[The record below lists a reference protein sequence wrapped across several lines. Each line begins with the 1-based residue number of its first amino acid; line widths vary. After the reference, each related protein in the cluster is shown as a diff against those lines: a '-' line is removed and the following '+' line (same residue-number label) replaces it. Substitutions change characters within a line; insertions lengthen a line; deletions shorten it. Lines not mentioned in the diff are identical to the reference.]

1 MTRYRI
7 VHRTHYDYGATV
19 DLSHHLLRLTPPDT
33 ERQILVE
40 RRLDIAPV
48 PGAIR
53 SMRDHFGNR
62 IEWITLET
70 IHDALTVEQEATV
83 EVTRRNLDPA
93 APSPAWEAVRAE
105 VVDDGFP
112 DQPVVAEYVYTSP
125 FAVPVPSVAAYTA
138 LSFPAGDRPA
148 RPLRL
153 GLSAHIPAGGRRG
166 SARCRRDAR
175 LGIGMVRTRSR
186 LGGDGPDERP
196 PGRGRTHRPRLRPR
210 FRRHQPATR
219 RHPGRR
225 RTRAGRRG
233 DGDAGPAGRA
243 GSVGATRRS
252 VPSRLPPAGASAG
265 TPAPPPPRS
274 TGRRAPRTGRSR
286 PGAGPSPGASRP
298 DRR

>member
-112 DQPVVAEYVYTSP
+112 DQPVVAEYVYT
-125 FAVPVPSVAAYTA
+125 A
-138 LSFPAGDRPA
+138 LSFPAGRSALAGIRDLTARIHRDFTYVPGSTELTTPVAAVMKGRRGVCQDFAHVMIAGLRAIGLPA
-148 RPLRL
+148 RYVSGYLRTYP
-153 GLSAHIPAGGRRG
+153 PAGGAGLRG
-166 SARCRRDAR
+166 ADATHAWVSVWCGPGLGWVETDPTNDLLVEDEHTVLAYGRDFGDISPLR
-175 LGIGMVRTRSR
+175 GVI
-186 LGGDGPDERP
+186 LGGGEHEPDVAVTVTP
-196 PGRGRTHRPRLRPR
+196 
-210 FRRHQPATR
+210 
-219 RHPGRR
+219 
-225 RTRAGRRG
+225 
-233 DGDAGPAGRA
+233 
-243 GSVGATRRS
+243 V
-252 VPSRLPPAGASAG
+252 LPVEPV
-265 TPAPPPPRS
+265 R
-274 TGRRAPRTGRSR
+274 
-286 PGAGPSPGASRP
+286 
-298 DRR
+298 